1 MRLSA
6 RLLAEAIGTA
16 FLLAVVVGSGIMA
29 ERLASGNI
37 ALALLANALATGA
50 GLFALIMT
58 LAGVSGAHFNPAVS
72 LSMRLRGEL
81 SNTDTLGYI
90 AAQVVGALAGV
101 AIAHGMFDLP
111 AFTASQHVREGVS
124 QVGSEFVATFGLVLV
139 ILGTARHGLLAVAL
153 SVAGYIVAAYWF
165 TASTSFANPAVS
177 LARAFTNTFAG
188 IKPSGVPWFVLAQLL
203 GAIAAT
209 ATARLL
215 FQDKDANASASQP

>member
-29 ERLASGNI
+29 ERLAGGNI

-81 SNTDTLGYI
+81 STADALGYM

-111 AFTASQHVREGVS
+111 AFTASLHVREGMS
-124 QVGSEFVATFGLVLV
+124 QVGSEFVATFGLILV

-209 ATARLL
+209 GTAHLL
-215 FQDKDANASASQP
+215 FQDKSAEPSAP